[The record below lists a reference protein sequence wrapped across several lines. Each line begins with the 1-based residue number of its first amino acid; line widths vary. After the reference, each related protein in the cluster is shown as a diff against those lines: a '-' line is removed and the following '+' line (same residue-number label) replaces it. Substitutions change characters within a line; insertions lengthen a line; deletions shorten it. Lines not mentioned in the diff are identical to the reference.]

1 MKLEKNLKN
10 YFRTDFKI
18 NFFKM
23 HCEKKKISKN
33 NWAKKDIFSRMKIG
47 KIKKQKIKKPKKI
60 KG

>member
-23 HCEKKKISKN
+23 HCDQILDFHPFSKKKKFRKTIE
-33 NWAKKDIFSRMKIG
+33 R
-47 KIKKQKIKKPKKI
+47 KKI
-60 KG
+60 FFPE